1 MSRGDIYLA
10 DLNPSRG
17 SEQAGI
23 RPVVVVQRES
33 IDRFTETV
41 VIVPL
46 TSNLRRLKIPG
57 TFTIPAEEG
66 GLTQASVALC
76 YQIAVIDRQRLIQQ
90 LGKLSSLYVRQLD
103 EALIYTL
110 KLDESLGE
118 IDRD

>member
-23 RPVVVVQRES
+23 RPVVIVQHEA
-33 IDRFTETV
+33 IDRFTQTV

-46 TSNLRRLKIPG
+46 TSNLCRLKIPG

-66 GLTQASVALC
+66 GLTQESVALC

-90 LGKLSSLYVRQLD
+90 LGKLSSLYVQQLN

-110 KLDESLGE
+110 KLDESISE
-118 IDRD
+118 MN

>member
-23 RPVVVVQRES
+23 RPVVVVQREA
-33 IDRFTETV
+33 IDRFTQTV

-46 TSNLRRLKIPG
+46 TSNLRRLNIPG
-57 TFTIPAEEG
+57 SFTIPIGEG
-66 GLTQASVALC
+66 GLTQESVALC
-76 YQIAVIDRQRLIQQ
+76 YQIAVIDRQRLMRQ
-90 LGKLSSLYVRQLD
+90 LGKLSSFYAQQLN

-110 KLDESLGE
+110 QLDEPVGE
-118 IDRD
+118 ID

>member
-23 RPVVVVQRES
+23 RPVVVVQRET
-33 IDRFTETV
+33 IDRFTQTV

-46 TSNLRRLKIPG
+46 TSNLRRSNIPG
-57 TFTIPAEEG
+57 TIIIPAEEC
-66 GLTQASVALC
+66 GLTQESVALC
-76 YQIAVIDRQRLIQQ
+76 YQIAVIDRQRLLRQ
-90 LGKLSSLYVRQLD
+90 LGKLSSLYVQQLN

-110 KLDESLGE
+110 KLDEPIGE
-118 IDRD
+118 IE

>member
-23 RPVVVVQRES
+23 RPVIVVQRET
-33 IDRFTETV
+33 IDRFTQTV

-46 TSNLRRLKIPG
+46 TSNLRRLDIPG
-57 TFTIPAEEG
+57 TFTIPADEG
-66 GLTQASVALC
+66 GLTQESVALC
-76 YQIAVIDRQRLIQQ
+76 YQIAVIDRHRLIRQ
-90 LGKLSSLYVRQLD
+90 LGKLSSLHVQQLD

-110 KLDESLGE
+110 KLDESISE
-118 IDRD
+118 MD

>member
-23 RPVVVVQRES
+23 RPVVIVQRET
-33 IDRFTETV
+33 IDRFTQTV

-46 TSNLRRLKIPG
+46 TSNLRRSNIPG
-57 TFTIPAEEG
+57 TITIPAEEG
-66 GLTQASVALC
+66 GLTQESVALC
-76 YQIAVIDRQRLIQQ
+76 YQIAVIDRQRLIRQ
-90 LGKLSSLYVRQLD
+90 LGKLSSLYVGQLN

-110 KLDESLGE
+110 KLDEPIGDVE
-118 IDRD
+118 